1 MQHRQGLET
10 MNETIRTDH
19 SEQHEQVSQNTSL
32 RGGMMQTSRQLSRVH
47 RTFQRK
53 AKAVATRRMNE
64 DKPAVER
71 VPATVG

>member
-1 MQHRQGLET
+1 
-10 MNETIRTDH
+10 MNKQIGPDH

-32 RGGMMQTSRQLSRVH
+32 RGGMMQTSRQLSRLH

-53 AKAVATRRMNE
+53 AKAVATRRIDE
-64 DKPAVER
+64 EKPAAER